1 MIVDIIYTNCVPF
14 QNAPQTCCLWG
25 LLITCNNWCVSL
37 HSDPIKVNIGGVV
50 AWPMAH
56 NRKVM
61 GSSLVSA
68 QLIPS
73 PLAVIK
79 ANAGPFPALHTLF
92 LSSSNVPSLI
102 YNQEY

>member
-1 MIVDIIYTNCVPF
+1 MSQSF
-14 QNAPQTCCLWG
+14 QQNSLKNQANQLRKLCQSCCTVCTESEG
-25 LLITCNNWCVSL
+25 V
-37 HSDPIKVNIGGVV
+37 GGVV

-56 NRKVM
+56 NRKVV

-79 ANAGPFPALHTLF
+79 ANAGPLYMTT
-92 LSSSNVPSLI
+92 
-102 YNQEY
+102 

>member
-1 MIVDIIYTNCVPF
+1 MKFKKIDMGSF
-14 QNAPQTCCLWG
+14 TCYVING
-25 LLITCNNWCVSL
+25 GGV
-37 HSDPIKVNIGGVV
+37 GGVV

-56 NRKVM
+56 NRKVV

-79 ANAGPFPALHTLF
+79 ANAGPLYMTT
-92 LSSSNVPSLI
+92 
-102 YNQEY
+102 

>member
-1 MIVDIIYTNCVPF
+1 MLSEYSLQSPF
-14 QNAPQTCCLWG
+14 FG
-25 LLITCNNWCVSL
+25 LLTTSSEQSSTLTLNNTIEGGV
-37 HSDPIKVNIGGVV
+37 GGVV

-56 NRKVM
+56 NRKVV

-79 ANAGPFPALHTLF
+79 ANAGPLYMTT
-92 LSSSNVPSLI
+92 
-102 YNQEY
+102 

>member
-1 MIVDIIYTNCVPF
+1 MLFMSCM
-14 QNAPQTCCLWG
+14 
-25 LLITCNNWCVSL
+25 VS
-37 HSDPIKVNIGGVV
+37 IGVGGVV

-56 NRKVM
+56 NRKVV

-79 ANAGPFPALHTLF
+79 ANAGPLYMTK
-92 LSSSNVPSLI
+92 
-102 YNQEY
+102 